1 VAELAADAARQLD
14 LDDDVVRRLR
24 RAGLVHDL
32 GRCGVG
38 NGVWERAGPLSADD
52 WERVRLHAYLTER
65 ILARTSLSDEL
76 AALAGA
82 HHERLDGSGYHRSA
96 TAPTLGLPAR
106 TLAAADAYQAMTQ
119 DRPHRPRLRPAA
131 AVAELSAEVAAG
143 RLDARAVGAVVAASG
158 TAATRL
164 PSSWPAG
171 LTDREVDVLRLTCR
185 GLSNREVAARL
196 VISVKT
202 VGRHLENSYAKIGV
216 SSRASA
222 ALFALTNGL
231 LAEDG

>member
-1 VAELAADAARQLD
+1 
-14 LDDDVVRRLR
+14 
-24 RAGLVHDL
+24 
-32 GRCGVG
+32 
-38 NGVWERAGPLSADD
+38 
-52 WERVRLHAYLTER
+52 
-65 ILARTSLSDEL
+65 
-76 AALAGA
+76 
-82 HHERLDGSGYHRSA
+82 
-96 TAPTLGLPAR
+96 
-106 TLAAADAYQAMTQ
+106 M
-119 DRPHRPRLRPAA
+119 
-131 AVAELSAEVAAG
+131 AELSAEVAAG